1 MRRKRLK
8 LAGES
13 CYHLV
18 NRVHDRRF
26 LFDDKWA
33 GLFVDLLRRVEVFTG
48 VEVLTYC
55 VMSNH
60 FHVLVRVPL
69 RREVGDEELLA
80 RYEQVAGPTTFRQFK
95 ERWDRL
101 LKQSGEAGPETLRR
115 KLKARMYDLSM
126 FMKELK
132 QRFTQWYNWEE
143 DRIGRGTFWTDRYK
157 SVLVEGGWR
166 TLATMA
172 AYIDLNAVRAGMV
185 INPKD
190 HPWCGYAAAMAGD
203 HRARE
208 GLSKILG
215 EHASLFGKSNDV
227 VRLYEVML
235 MGKAI
240 SKSGKAGLTA
250 AQVEAKFA
258 EEGMKAPWKLCQ
270 ERVNWFSE
278 GVVIGSESFV
288 GSISKTHPDHVGGR
302 PGHPNAPPGS
312 SEGWCFWR
320 GG

>member
-8 LAGES
+8 LDGEA
-13 CYHLV
+13 CYHVV

-26 LFDDKWA
+26 MFDAKWA

-60 FHVLVRVPL
+60 FHLLVRVPPQ
-69 RREVGDEELLA
+69 RDVSDVELLA
-80 RYEQVAGPTTFRQFK
+80 RYQQVAGPTTFRQFK
-95 ERWDRL
+95 ERWDRM
-101 LKQSGEAGPETLRR
+101 LKHSGEAGPETLRR
-115 KLKARMYDLSM
+115 KLKSRMYDLSM

-143 DRIGRGTFWTDRYK
+143 DRVGRGTFWTDRYK

-185 INPKD
+185 ENPKD
-190 HPWCGYAAAMAGD
+190 HPWCGYAAAVVGD
-203 HRARE
+203 IRAQE
-208 GLSKILG
+208 GLREVLG
-215 EHASLFGKSNDV
+215 EQASRFGKNSDV
-227 VRLYEVML
+227 VSLYEMML
-235 MGKAI
+235 LGKTV

-250 AQVEAKFA
+250 EQIEEKF
-258 EEGMKAPWKLCQ
+258 ELEGMNAPWKLCR
-270 ERVNWFSE
+270 ERVRGFSE
-278 GVVIGSESFV
+278 GVVIGGKAFTGKVSAMYPHQ
-288 GSISKTHPDHVGGR
+288 IGR
-302 PGHPNAPPGS
+302 REANSHSPFS
-312 SEGWCFWR
+312 
-320 GG
+320 